1 VITIVEPDPGWAG
14 EYDTIADRLREATQE
29 AVVRIDHI
37 GSTSVPRLAAKD
49 VIDVQITVDDEA
61 ALEPVA
67 RTLAA
72 RAWRW
77 IPDIVDDHQ
86 VPGLSTSPGE
96 WQKLL
101 LREPEGERRANVHVR
116 VHGRANQRYALLFRD
131 FLRLHPDAAD
141 AYARVK
147 RGLAVLAPDVDSY
160 ADAKDPACDLI
171 YFAAEVWAKEV
182 GWDPVE
188 HPPV

>member
-1 VITIVEPDPGWAG
+1 M
-14 EYDTIADRLREATQE
+14 
-29 AVVRIDHI
+29 RIDHI

-49 VIDVQITVDDEA
+49 VIDVQITVDAEA

-77 IPDIVDDHQ
+77 IPGIVDDHQ
-86 VPGLSTSPGE
+86 VPGLSTSPAE

-101 LREPEGERRANVHVR
+101 LREPEGERRTNVHVR
-116 VHGRANQRYALLFRD
+116 VQGRANQRYALLFRD
-131 FLRLHPDAAD
+131 FLRMHPDAAD

-171 YFAAEVWAKEV
+171 YVAAEAWAKDI
-182 GWDPVE
+182 GWDLVE